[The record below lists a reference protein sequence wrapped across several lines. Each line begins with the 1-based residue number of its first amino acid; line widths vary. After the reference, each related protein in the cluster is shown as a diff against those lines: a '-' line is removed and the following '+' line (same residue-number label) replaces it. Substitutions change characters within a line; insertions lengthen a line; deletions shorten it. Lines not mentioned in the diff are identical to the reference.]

1 MERRKKD
8 VGGTTSFDEL
18 ENNSGIQHDLQDDIP
33 DTLKKE
39 SRVPLYIFA
48 VILSLCM
55 LFFATVGPMDSR
67 GRTKNANPPNN
78 PPLPKNVHNIITN
91 NNPEIVTNNNN
102 NILPESSLA
111 IPSGP
116 DLGVEVTSAI
126 VAVPTLSKLKE
137 MALINKKCISLIKE
151 VRDMKGRGV
160 VMETNEQALQLTN
173 RLQNELRK
181 LFAMR
186 FASESLTNPIL
197 VEMLLTFPSS
207 MPDFAEKG
215 ATGRIIIEMA
225 PTALVPY
232 SVYNFLE
239 IVRRFKSGA
248 FHRNAGHV
256 LQAMANLG
264 PPASAFDRFTGGGSM
279 AFQEYHPGFPHKK
292 FTLGY
297 AGRPGGPAFYVST
310 VDNSVNHGPASQGS
324 KTEADACFGR
334 LHDEESEATVRRM
347 QQQPG
352 AEKGLGF
359 VSGQSNF
366 IVISS
371 LRVLS
376 PPDEGSD
383 IPLVDVWEER

>member
-1 MERRKKD
+1 
-8 VGGTTSFDEL
+8 
-18 ENNSGIQHDLQDDIP
+18 
-33 DTLKKE
+33 
-39 SRVPLYIFA
+39 
-48 VILSLCM
+48 
-55 LFFATVGPMDSR
+55 
-67 GRTKNANPPNN
+67 
-78 PPLPKNVHNIITN
+78 
-91 NNPEIVTNNNN
+91 
-102 NILPESSLA
+102 
-111 IPSGP
+111 
-116 DLGVEVTSAI
+116 
-126 VAVPTLSKLKE
+126 
-137 MALINKKCISLIKE
+137 
-151 VRDMKGRGV
+151 
-160 VMETNEQALQLTN
+160 
-173 RLQNELRK
+173 
-181 LFAMR
+181 
-186 FASESLTNPIL
+186 
-197 VEMLLTFPSS
+197 
-207 MPDFAEKG
+207 MPDFVEKG
-215 ATGRIIIEMA
+215 AEGRIVVEMA

-279 AFQEYHPGFPHKK
+279 AFQEYHPGYPHKK

-347 QQQPG
+347 QKQPG

-359 VSGQSNF
+359 VSGQNNF

-376 PPDEGSD
+376 PHDEGRD